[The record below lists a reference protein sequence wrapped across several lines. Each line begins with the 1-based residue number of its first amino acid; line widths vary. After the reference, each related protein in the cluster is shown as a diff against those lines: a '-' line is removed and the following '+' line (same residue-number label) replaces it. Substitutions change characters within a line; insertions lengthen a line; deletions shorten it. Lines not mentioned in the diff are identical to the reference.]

1 MATSISDII
10 AQNTIGSSEGLPV
23 GVPTNYGWYDGVYKP
38 AGSSAPPS
46 DFTSVTGW
54 GQVYQEAGAPADSN
68 PNADVEV
75 ANARTYVHLSTTGEW
90 VLVQNQ
96 ATTGISGGHYA
107 TDYAGNQATQMS
119 VTNLPDGSV
128 DFSAPPAGYND
139 HFWPTARGVYPAGA
153 VDGVYV
159 QMDMRVNDPNLH
171 VVANVGADWW
181 RSPTAGF
188 VDGFGN
194 NPGAGMSNW
203 VELSTQWSTLGFY
216 STSNSQ
222 FQNDLPPPLLGS
234 TQPPPVGSTP
244 DTVAPAA
251 PMITAFTPDT
261 GTVGDRITTA
271 SVLTLSGSAEAGSTV
286 KMFDGTTQIGTAQA
300 NTSGAWSFA
309 TAELSTGNHSF
320 TASATDA
327 AGNTSSA
334 SSPLA
339 VTVDASSSSPIS
351 GANLLVNGSFEASSL
366 AANSWA
372 SFSSIPGWTALTG
385 GAIELWNNLNNV
397 QATDGSNF
405 GELDFLGGRD
415 GFYQT
420 VKTTAGQS
428 YDLSFDARLRPGVSS
443 STSKMEVLWNDSVV
457 ATIPPGSTW
466 GSHHFTVS
474 GTGGQDRLTFREA
487 AGHSTDGLGALYDN
501 VSLVPVGS
509 ASGVQQSAVTH
520 GTRAMDLMTQY
531 SAMSFPSASA
541 SASPIGELQRGHT
554 SAALAQT
561 LATPR

>member
-1 MATSISDII
+1 
-10 AQNTIGSSEGLPV
+10 
-23 GVPTNYGWYDGVYKP
+23 
-38 AGSSAPPS
+38 
-46 DFTSVTGW
+46 
-54 GQVYQEAGAPADSN
+54 
-68 PNADVEV
+68 
-75 ANARTYVHLSTTGEW
+75 
-90 VLVQNQ
+90 
-96 ATTGISGGHYA
+96 
-107 TDYAGNQATQMS
+107 
-119 VTNLPDGSV
+119 
-128 DFSAPPAGYND
+128 
-139 HFWPTARGVYPAGA
+139 
-153 VDGVYV
+153 
-159 QMDMRVNDPNLH
+159 
-171 VVANVGADWW
+171 
-181 RSPTAGF
+181 
-188 VDGFGN
+188 
-194 NPGAGMSNW
+194 
-203 VELSTQWSTLGFY
+203 
-216 STSNSQ
+216 
-222 FQNDLPPPLLGS
+222 
-234 TQPPPVGSTP
+234 
-244 DTVAPAA
+244 
-251 PMITAFTPDT
+251 
-261 GTVGDRITTA
+261 
-271 SVLTLSGSAEAGSTV
+271 
-286 KMFDGTTQIGTAQA
+286 MFDGTTQIGTAQA

-309 TAELSTGNHSF
+309 TAALSTGNHSF

-366 AANSWA
+366 AANNWA